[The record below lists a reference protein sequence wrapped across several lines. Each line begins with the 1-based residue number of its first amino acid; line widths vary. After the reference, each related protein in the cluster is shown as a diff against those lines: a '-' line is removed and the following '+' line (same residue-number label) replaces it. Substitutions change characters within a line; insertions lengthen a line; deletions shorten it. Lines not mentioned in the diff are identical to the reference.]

1 MVRLNYITLPFIAA
15 IRYDIKYFNYSFS
28 IVSFQI
34 DIRIQK

>member
-1 MVRLNYITLPFIAA
+1 MVRLNDITLPFIAA
-15 IRYDIKYFNYSFS
+15 IRCDIKYFNCSFS